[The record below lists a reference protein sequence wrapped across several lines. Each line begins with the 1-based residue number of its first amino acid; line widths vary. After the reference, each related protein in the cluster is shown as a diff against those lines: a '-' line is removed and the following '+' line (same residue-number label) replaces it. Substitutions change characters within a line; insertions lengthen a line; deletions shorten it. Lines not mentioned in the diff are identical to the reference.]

1 MPERRAIQSRD
12 RLEGLHGEDGSGP
25 GRAADGRY
33 GTFWFFDPANVEV
46 VAKVLDAR
54 ALNGKWWFFFGAL
67 SNVEYTITVTD
78 TATGAT
84 RTYRNPAGQFASAGD
99 TAAFPAGP

>member
-1 MPERRAIQSRD
+1 M
-12 RLEGLHGEDGSGP
+12 LDG
-25 GRAADGRY
+25 
-33 GTFWFFDPANVEV
+33 
-46 VAKVLDAR
+46 R

-84 RTYRNPAGQFASAGD
+84 RTYKNPAGQFASASD
-99 TAAFPAGP
+99 TAAFPAGGRRARLKKHSMRGPRRAHGRR